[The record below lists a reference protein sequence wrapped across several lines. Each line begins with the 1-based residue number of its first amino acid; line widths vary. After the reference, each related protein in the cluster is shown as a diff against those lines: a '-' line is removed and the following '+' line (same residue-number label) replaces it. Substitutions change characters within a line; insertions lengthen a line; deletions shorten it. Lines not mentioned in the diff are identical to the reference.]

1 MGPATGSIQ
10 TFVWV
15 PVSTHEQEQGR
26 RWAERPVAE
35 PTLVLWPVESGSCT
49 LTAEQGLVGTSTAK
63 NKKCPEI
70 ILAPLGHK
78 LLPLQL
84 QF

>member
-1 MGPATGSIQ
+1 MWPATGSIQ
-10 TFVWV
+10 TLVWV
-15 PVSTHEQEQGR
+15 PVSTHEQGQEC

-35 PTLVLWPVESGSCT
+35 LTPVLWPVESGSCT
-49 LTAEQGLVGTSTAK
+49 FIAEQGLVGTSTAK

-70 ILAPLGHK
+70 IRLPLGHK